1 MTTLALDW
9 IKRHDGAM
17 VDTSRRFPPD
27 LRTTHHAPRRLE
39 ILPDGRA
46 LLANLDGSPGN
57 LLEITDRHRVLEVS
71 RDALRLQWLAPN
83 GTVRC
88 VTTYTALP

>member
-1 MTTLALDW
+1 MTAFDW
-9 IKRHDGAM
+9 IRRHDGAM
-17 VDTSRRFPPD
+17 VDTSRQFPPD
-27 LRTTHHAPRRLE
+27 CHTSHHAPRRLE

-71 RDALRLQWLAPN
+71 RDVLRLQWLAPD

-88 VTTYTALP
+88 ATTYTARP